1 MLKTLILVLALVA
14 SICNAQEGRVIYKN
28 YPKLPDSLKSNLQSN
43 SKDYRIKNELTGDV
57 KNILSKF
64 NYILYFNSNEAFFEV
79 ESILAKN
86 YLEKMIKKSQSS
98 FYHNRLKNET
108 IERKETSGRIF
119 LINKQQLK
127 WQITNEK
134 MNIANYNV
142 QKAIAYKREVN
153 PITNQERKSKVI
165 AWFTPEIPINFGPA
179 GYCGLPGLILKLE
192 VMGNN
197 FEVYD
202 IDLAENKKTIQNFD
216 KGEKVTEKEYLEIN
230 RELYNNY
237 KEFNTN

>member
-1 MLKTLILVLALVA
+1 
-14 SICNAQEGRVIYKN
+14 
-28 YPKLPDSLKSNLQSN
+28 
-43 SKDYRIKNELTGDV
+43 
-57 KNILSKF
+57 
-64 NYILYFNSNEAFFEV
+64 
-79 ESILAKN
+79 
-86 YLEKMIKKSQSS
+86 MIKKSQSS

-179 GYCGLPGLILKLE
+179 SYCGLPGLILKLE